1 MLKLMGIVD
10 MEDNAEAPGTT
21 DYEDEEAVDSVDVQV
36 IDGDSEE
43 EMCEA
48 CGSKMTNEGCGC
60 SKTDEGANM
69 AAQYGPDD
77 GSHNS
82 SNDEKGNAAANAAL
96 ASNDAD
102 TPQLVKE
109 KHESEAEADDHAEE
123 AGKRDH
129 SNKIKDED
137 EYDTEQDRK
146 EHDHSLEE
154 NLAKL
159 DEIVKEYSDDN
170 DVKPQSDDMHED
182 QGYND
187 KEDESLGM
195 KDGKESDK
203 DDDEAGRRDQSK
215 GDYGTRT
222 DEDEHLKEMMAM
234 LSEVGSEASEE
245 PTQPLS
251 QHDDDNLTTE
261 GAEDAQADDLDG
273 SIEPVTETQT
283 EDQREFAVAEDD
295 DLEEG
300 KIPAGLKAYQ
310 DKKKGKKDDS
320 EKDVKEE
327 EEELTEWANDAGKNG
342 TETSFEQDID
352 FMTKVISGGL
362 NKQKSTGQTTIPV
375 IAGQNDRMGYNG
387 ADVVKEGSV
396 MSHDGLA
403 NLMSKMDELSK

>member
-1 MLKLMGIVD
+1 MGIVD
-10 MEDNAEAPGTT
+10 MGDEGEEDYADEETT
-21 DYEDEEAVDSVDVQV
+21 DSHDEHLPVV
-36 IDGDSEE
+36 IDADSEE

-48 CGSKMTNEGCGC
+48 CGSKMTTEGCGC
-60 SKTDEGANM
+60 SKTDEGA
-69 AAQYGPDD
+69 QYGPDD

-82 SNDEKGNAAANAAL
+82 NNDMQGNADANASL
-96 ASNDAD
+96 AANDAD

-109 KHESEAEADDHAEE
+109 KHESEAE
-123 AGKRDH
+123 
-129 SNKIKDED
+129 
-137 EYDTEQDRK
+137 
-146 EHDHSLEE
+146 EHDH
-154 NLAKL
+154 
-159 DEIVKEYSDDN
+159 
-170 DVKPQSDDMHED
+170 SDDMHED

-222 DEDEHLKEMMAM
+222 NEDEHLKEMMAM

-261 GAEDAQADDLDG
+261 GAEDAPADDLDG

-283 EDQREFAVAEDD
+283 EDQKEFAVAE
-295 DLEEG
+295 
-300 KIPAGLKAYQ
+300 
-310 DKKKGKKDDS
+310 S
-320 EKDVKEE
+320 E

-342 TETSFEQDID
+342 TDTSFEQDID

-375 IAGQNDRMGYNG
+375 IAGQNDRTGYNG
-387 ADVVKEGSV
+387 ADLVKEGSV

-403 NLMSKMDELSK
+403 GLMNRLDFLSK